1 MPDAA
6 SSDRISLRLELEPV
20 DTLFFRD
27 GRPFEEASRATS
39 GLPMPQTLAGAVRTA
54 TIEAHGAD
62 PVRVGAHVREGA
74 SLADALAACDPVLAG
89 LAETAI
95 RGPWFQLDGS
105 VLTAAPASLRRDK
118 DTGELLRLDPLGT
131 PLPGWS
137 PPQTGML
144 PLWRRG
150 RARAE
155 AFKGYLTER
164 GLQRY
169 LEGGT
174 PEMSDAVEETMVFG
188 FEDRTGIAVDRGTGV
203 AREGF
208 IYGIRMLSLRPGVRI
223 LCEASGPRNA
233 LAPWLEDVRLVKLG
247 GEGRQ
252 VRVHATEGAH
262 SWPFVPPD
270 SGCGRLVLLTTPGPF
285 DGWRPPGLRPVAA
298 SVPGSLGVSG
308 WDLARGG
315 PKPNRFM
322 VPAGAVYFLAP
333 GDGPPSEGLV
343 AVDDAQAGWGD
354 FALGNWNHA

>member
-6 SSDRISLRLELEPV
+6 RSDRISLRLGLEPV

-27 GRPFEEASRATS
+27 GRPFEDASRAAS
-39 GLPMPQTLAGAVRTA
+39 GLPMPQTLAGAIRTA
-54 TIEAHGAD
+54 TIEAHGVD
-62 PVRVGAHVREGA
+62 PARIGAHVREGA
-74 SLADALAACDPVLAG
+74 SLAEALAACDQALAG
-89 LAETAI
+89 LAETVV
-95 RGPWFQLDGS
+95 RGPWFQRDGA
-105 VLTAAPASLRRDK
+105 VLTAAPANLKRDK
-118 DTGELLRLDPLGT
+118 GNGELLRLDPLGT

-137 PPQTGML
+137 PPEAGML

-150 RARAE
+150 RESVA

-174 PEMSDAVEETMVFG
+174 PEMSDAVKEADVFG
-188 FEDRTGIAVDRGTGV
+188 FEDRTGISVDSGAGV

-208 IYGIRMLSLRPGVRI
+208 IYGIRMLSLRPDVRI
-223 LCEASGPRNA
+223 LCEVSGPRDA
-233 LAPWLEDVRLVKLG
+233 LAPWLEDVRLVRLG

-252 VRVHATEGAH
+252 VRVHAEEGAH
-262 SWPFVPPD
+262 AWPRVPPD
-270 SGCGRLVLLTTPGPF
+270 SGSGRLVLLTTPGPF
-285 DGWRPPGLRPVAA
+285 GGWRPPGLRPVAA

-333 GDGPPSEGLV
+333 GEGPPPEGL
-343 AVDDAQAGWGD
+343 AAAEDAQAGWGD
-354 FALGNWNHA
+354 FALGKWNHA